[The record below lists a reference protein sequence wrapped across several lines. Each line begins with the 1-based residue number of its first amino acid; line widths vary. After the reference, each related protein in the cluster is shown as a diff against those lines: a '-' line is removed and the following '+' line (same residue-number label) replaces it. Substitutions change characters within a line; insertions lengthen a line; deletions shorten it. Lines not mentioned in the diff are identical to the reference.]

1 MQDVLRPEESVL
13 VFEASW
19 KVRFGVI
26 SFQLLTV
33 LLAVEAIVSSP
44 ESPKSAALTHF
55 QPPPMLA
62 VKPVRNMPPLLQRG
76 HAGCTVHSPGMQ
88 AEHHASTLRR
98 EIWAL
103 NIFKSSLMI
112 LMCSQA

>member
-13 VFEASW
+13 VFKASW

-44 ESPKSAALTHF
+44 KSPESAALTHF
-55 QPPPMLA
+55 QTPPMLA
-62 VKPVRNMPPLLQRG
+62 VKPVRNMLSFAAEGPRWL
-76 HAGCTVHSPGMQ
+76 HSPLTRACRQ
-88 AEHHASTLRR
+88 SITS
-98 EIWAL
+98 AL
-103 NIFKSSLMI
+103 
-112 LMCSQA
+112 